1 MSFTFQRRNSTKF
14 PVIRTTTKSRSVGKS
29 ALAVA
34 LLSSLFFTQ
43 ITLSADATLEDGL
56 RAYQRGAFDEA
67 ATKWQKAVEDYRQQ
81 KNIPSQ
87 IKAMTDLAAAY
98 EALGQQRRALA
109 LLEEAVEIADKSGNR
124 KTSTLAKSRLGSA
137 LVLNL
142 KYERA
147 ETLLRESL
155 ESARAEGDSQTT
167 AATLNELGNLLAAQ
181 QKYSEALAAFQ
192 ESADLAGKTD
202 RLLAAQALCNAAAT
216 AARAAKSEQA
226 NELNKEALKAIA
238 ELKDSH
244 DKAVLLITSGQIDR
258 SIQSTN
264 SEASNRLTLRARESL
279 LSALQ
284 IAETLGDRR
293 AATYALGYLGQLY
306 GDDNQLD
313 TALSFNRRA
322 AFAAQEAQLPEAQYH
337 WEWHSGWVLNKQG
350 KSEEAIAA
358 YRRAVQTLQPIRH
371 DVTLGYGN
379 ATAHASFRDAQGPMF
394 FELADLLFAKA
405 DKATDAEQA
414 QQLLRE
420 ARDTVEQLKAVE
432 LEDYFHDDC
441 VNVVRSKTK
450 ALESVD
456 EHTAII
462 YVVPFADRTELLV
475 SLASGMKRFK
485 VPASADTLTAEV
497 RQFRR
502 NLETRS
508 TYAYLEQAEELY
520 GWLIKPIHELLT
532 EKKIETLVFVPD
544 GALRTI
550 PLGSLYDGKQF
561 LIQEFAVA
569 VAPGLSLVEPRPLE
583 EKKVHLLLGG
593 LSEAV
598 QNFPPLDFVPGE
610 LKSIEPLYPSRTLLN
625 SDFVL
630 PTLRE
635 KMTQEQFSIVH
646 IASHGQFGRDA
657 SQTFILTHDT
667 KLTLNDLEAM
677 IRPSQY
683 RGQPVE
689 MLVLSACQTAAGDDR
704 AALGLAGVA
713 VKAGARSA
721 LATLWFVNDQSTSV
735 LVKEVYNQL
744 RQSPGLSKAK
754 ALQAAQLK
762 LINDRR
768 YRHPC
773 YWSPY
778 LIIGNWL

>member
-1 MSFTFQRRNSTKF
+1 
-14 PVIRTTTKSRSVGKS
+14 VIRTTKSRSVGKS

-34 LLSSLFFTQ
+34 LLSLPIFTQ
-43 ITLSADATLEDGL
+43 IVFAANLSLDEGL

-67 ATKWQKAVEDYRQQ
+67 ATKWQKAVEEYGRQANVPQ
-81 KNIPSQ
+81 Q

-98 EALGQQRRALA
+98 QSLGQQRRALA
-109 LLEEAVEIADKSGNR
+109 LLEEAVEIAETSGER
-124 KTSTLAKSRLGSA
+124 KASTLAKSRLGGA

-155 ESARAEGDSQTT
+155 ESARAEGDSQT
-167 AATLNELGNLLAAQ
+167 AAAILNELGNLLAAK
-181 QKYSEALAAFQ
+181 QKYSEALAAFR
-192 ESADLAGKTD
+192 ESTELARKTD

-216 AARAAKSEQA
+216 ASIAGMSRDSQG
-226 NELNKEALKAIA
+226 LNGDALKLI
-238 ELKDSH
+238 EGLKASH
-244 DKAVLLITSGQIDR
+244 DKAVLLITTAQTDRNLKSDR
-258 SIQSTN
+258 SI
-264 SEASNRLTLRARESL
+264 LRARLSL
-279 LSALQ
+279 LSALET
-284 IAETLGDRR
+284 AEAIGDRR

-306 GDDNQLD
+306 EDDNQLD
-313 TALSFNRRA
+313 TALSFSRRA
-322 AFAAQEAQLPEAQYH
+322 AYAAQEAEMPEALYR
-337 WEWHSGWVLNKQG
+337 WEWQSGRLLKAQG
-350 KSEEAIAA
+350 KADEAIAA

-371 DVTLGYGN
+371 DITLGYGN

-394 FELADLLFAKA
+394 FELADLLFAQA
-405 DKATDAEQA
+405 DKTSDAGPA
-414 QQLLRE
+414 QQFLRE

-441 VNVVRSKTK
+441 VNVVRAKTK
-450 ALESVD
+450 ALETVD
-456 EHTAII
+456 ERTAII

-475 SLASGMKRFK
+475 SLASGMKRFR
-485 VPASADTLTAEV
+485 VPASAETLTAEV

-520 GWLIKPIHELLT
+520 GWLIKPIHDLLT
-532 EKKIETLVFVPD
+532 EKRIETLVFVPD

-550 PLGSLYDGKQF
+550 PLASLDDGKQF
-561 LIQEFAVA
+561 LVQEFAVA
-569 VAPGLSLVEPRPLE
+569 VAPGLSLVEPRPLQ

-593 LSEAV
+593 LSEGV
-598 QNFPPLDFVPGE
+598 QGFPPLDFVPGE
-610 LKSIEPLYPSRTLLN
+610 LKSIEPLYRSRTLLN
-625 SDFVL
+625 QDFVL
-630 PTLRE
+630 SALRE
-635 KMTQEQFSIVH
+635 KLTEEQYSIVH

-657 SQTFILTHDT
+657 SQTFVLTHDA
-667 KLTLNDLEAM
+667 KMTLNDLEAM

-744 RQSPGLSKAK
+744 RQNPGLSKAK
-754 ALQAAQLK
+754 ALQAAQVK

>member
-1 MSFTFQRRNSTKF
+1 MFFTYPRQSSTKQ
-14 PVIRTTTKSRSVGKS
+14 PVIRTTARSRSVGKI
-29 ALAVA
+29 AWTLA
-34 LLSSLFFTQ
+34 LLSLLFLIQTA
-43 ITLSADATLEDGL
+43 LSANATLDEGL
-56 RAYQRGAFDEA
+56 RAYQRGAFDQA
-67 ATKWQKAVEDYRQQ
+67 AAKWQQAVKEYGRQG
-81 KNIPSQ
+81 NVPAE
-87 IKAMTDLAAAY
+87 IKAMTDLATAY
-98 EALGQQRRALA
+98 QALGQQRH
-109 LLEEAVEIADKSGNR
+109 AVEVLEVAVELAEGSGDQ
-124 KTSTLAKSRLGSA
+124 KTRTLAKSRLGAA
-137 LVLNL
+137 LVLIL
-142 KYERA
+142 KFERA

-155 ESARAEGDSQTT
+155 QSARAEAVPQM
-167 AATLNELGNLLAAQ
+167 AAAILNELGNLLGAQ
-181 QKYSEALAAFQ
+181 QKYPDALAAFR
-192 ESADLAGKTD
+192 ESAELAGKND
-202 RLLAAQALCNAAAT
+202 RLLSAQALCNAAAT
-216 AARAAKSEQA
+216 AARSEKSEQA
-226 NELNKEALKAIA
+226 EALNGEALKAME
-238 ELKDSH
+238 ELKVSH
-244 DKAVLLITSGQIDR
+244 DKAVLLITAAQTDRNLQTTNAELSDR
-258 SIQSTN
+258 SI
-264 SEASNRLTLRARESL
+264 LRARKSL
-279 LSALQ
+279 LSALE
-284 IAETLGDRR
+284 IAESIDDRR

-306 GDDNQLD
+306 EQDHQLD
-313 TALSFNRRA
+313 AALSFSQRA
-322 AFAAQEAQLPEAQYH
+322 AFAAQEAQMPEALYR
-337 WEWHSGWVLNKQG
+337 WEWQSGRLLKAQG
-350 KSEEAIAA
+350 KTDEAIAA

-371 DVTLGYGN
+371 DITLGYGN
-379 ATAHASFRDAQGPMF
+379 AMVHPSFRDAQGPIF
-394 FELADLLFAKA
+394 FELANLLFAQA
-405 DKATDAEQA
+405 DKASDPEVA

-441 VNVVRSKTK
+441 VNVVRAKTK
-450 ALESVD
+450 ALEAVD
-456 EHTAII
+456 ERTAII

-475 SLASGMKRFK
+475 SLASGMKRFT
-485 VPASADTLTAEV
+485 VPATAEKLTAEV

-520 GWLIKPIHELLT
+520 GWLLKPIHALLDQQR
-532 EKKIETLVFVPD
+532 IETLVFVPD

-550 PLGSLYDGKQF
+550 PLSSLYDGKQF

-583 EKKVHLLLGG
+583 QKKVHLLLGG

-598 QNFPPLDFVPGE
+598 QGFPPLDFVPGE
-610 LKSIEPLYPSRTLLN
+610 LKSIEPLYRSRTLLN
-625 SDFVL
+625 QDFVL
-630 PTLRE
+630 AALRE
-635 KMTQEQFSIVH
+635 KLTEEQYSIVH

-657 SQTFILTHDT
+657 SQTFVLTHDA
-667 KLTLNDLEAM
+667 KLTLNDLEAV

-754 ALQAAQLK
+754 ALQAAQIK